1 MGKAEILL
9 TLDLDNPDLIDHLFL
24 KKNLVIAHIKAD
36 FLLIRSVIFL
46 HNFDR

>member
-1 MGKAEILL
+1 MGKVEVLFILY
-9 TLDLDNPDLIDHLFL
+9 LDNPDLIDQLFL

-36 FLLIRSVIFL
+36 FLLIWSVIFL